1 MIDTAFLIAGLVLL
15 YFGAE
20 WLVGGAARLAQSFG
34 VRPLLVGLT
43 VVAYGTSSP
52 ELVVGI
58 SAAAAGRGEL
68 AIGNVIGSNV
78 ANIGLILAVAA
89 LIRPTTIDRSLRR
102 RELPV
107 LVISAGLVPLVLVNS
122 VIERWEG
129 IALLSLALAY
139 TAWMIRANRA
149 DPTTVS
155 DVTELAAAADAATL
169 GAIPQT
175 GRLRLAGLAA
185 LGLGLLIGGGH
196 LLVEGAVG
204 LARLLGMEERLIGL
218 TIVAVGTSLPE
229 LATSVI
235 AAIRGHSDIA
245 IGNVVGSNIFNV
257 LLILGTA
264 GVVAPISGDLGT
276 LARELVA
283 LAVLTSLAAVAIA
296 TRTRVSRLEALVL
309 LLGYVGFL
317 ISLALSVPD

>member
-1 MIDTAFLIAGLVLL
+1 MLL

-34 VRPLLVGLT
+34 VRPLIVGLT

-58 SAAAAGRGEL
+58 SAAAAGRGEI
-68 AIGNVIGSNV
+68 AIGNVIGSNI

-89 LIRPTTIDRSLRR
+89 LIRPTTIDRGLRR

-107 LVISAGLVPLVLVNS
+107 LLISAGLVPLVLINGR
-122 VIERWEG
+122 IEWWEG
-129 IALLSLALAY
+129 SILLVLALVY
-139 TAWMIRANRA
+139 TTWMIRGNRA
-149 DPTTVS
+149 DPTAAS
-155 DVTELAAAADAATL
+155 DVHELAAAADAATL
-169 GAIPQT
+169 GAIPET
-175 GRLRLAGLAA
+175 GRLRLAALAA

-196 LLVEGAVG
+196 FLVGGAVG
-204 LARLLGMEERLIGL
+204 IARMLGMEERLIGL

-257 LLILGTA
+257 LLILGAA
-264 GVVAPISGDLGT
+264 GLVAPIHGDLTT
-276 LARELVA
+276 LVIELIALGAMTA
-283 LAVLTSLAAVAIA
+283 LAALAIA
-296 TRTRVSRLEALVL
+296 TRTRVSRIEALML
-309 LLGYVGFL
+309 LLGYVAFL
-317 ISLALSVPD
+317 ISLVLRRPA